1 MVLGTFF
8 CERGVGLLI
17 DVHSHILPNVDDG
30 AQDLASSLDMARQ
43 AVDNGI
49 TTVYATPHHR
59 NGRYENTKDDILMKT
74 DELNLALSQH
84 QIPLTILPGQEV
96 RIYSEFLDDLAAGEL
111 LTLNN
116 QNKYILIELPSNR
129 VPSYTSQIIYEC
141 TLQDITPVIVHPER
155 NSEFMENPDLLYE
168 LVKEGALTQVT
179 ASSIT
184 GAFGKKISSFSM
196 KLIDHHLTH
205 IIASDAHNISSRGF
219 SLWEA
224 YNEIGKKFN
233 ETVSYYLRENA
244 QLLFNNESIYAEE
257 PTRIKKKKL
266 LGLF

>member
-1 MVLGTFF
+1 M
-8 CERGVGLLI
+8 I
-17 DVHSHILPNVDDG
+17 DVHSHILPSVDDG
-30 AQDLASSLDMARQ
+30 AQNLEASLEMARQ
-43 AVDNGI
+43 AVENGI

-59 NGRYENTKDDILMKT
+59 NGRYENSKDDILMKT

-116 QNKYILIELPSNR
+116 QEKYILIELPSNR
-129 VPSYTSQIIYEC
+129 VPSYTSQMIYEC

-155 NSEFMENPDLLYE
+155 NSEIMENPDLLYE

-184 GAFGKKISSFSM
+184 GAFGKKISSFSI

-205 IIASDAHNISSRGF
+205 FIASDAHNISSRGF

-224 YNEIGKKFN
+224 YDKIGKKFDH
-233 ETVSYYLRENA
+233 TVSYYLRENA

-257 PTRIKKKKL
+257 PTQIKKRKL